1 MKLIARIFTKSAT
14 WHNYVYSD
22 CIHVLTSQYRPMFI
36 ERHCTLYPVR
46 HPDVTSS
53 RQESQE
59 YKIVE
64 VEKNSEY
71 GRVYKSALS
80 EEDKLFLH
88 CSFDYGNILRGL
100 LSYNLPLSYMH
111 QSIATI

>member
-14 WHNYVYSD
+14 WHNYVYSN
-22 CIHVLTSQYRPMFI
+22 CSHVLTSQYRPMFI
-36 ERHCTLYPVR
+36 VRHCTLPC
-46 HPDVTSS
+46 PDVTSS
-53 RQESQE
+53 RQASQE